1 MFNFFF
7 GIKSTANLSDFLDFE
22 LFSREFLS
30 PQYIAPSAGNVWK
43 VTSSVQ
49 YQEMLGFGAAIT
61 DSVGINLG
69 TLSKDAR
76 ENLLK

>member
-1 MFNFFF
+1 
-7 GIKSTANLSDFLDFE
+7 
-22 LFSREFLS
+22 
-30 PQYIAPSAGNVWK
+30 VWK